1 MTVDTAPPSL
11 AIPPSLAVQPTER
24 FAWRRPA
31 APVLVI
37 RAGGCDIRLGAGQ
50 SYTVGRDPECD
61 IVVADSRVSRRH
73 AVVRFAPSGWTFED
87 VGSANGTFLGTSR
100 VDSFRVSSDCLI
112 RLGDPQDGAEVH
124 CRVIHPEPGGTDVP
138 APRAAG
144 RGPDSHTVTV
154 QRAAVRVLRIGR
166 APDNDLVLADLGV
179 SRYHAELRNP
189 GSGPYE
195 ITDLQSHNGIFVNG
209 QRVSSATVTER
220 DIIGIGRAKFR
231 VVADELRELA
241 DGERV
246 SSATGANRD
255 IIGVGRAAFR
265 TAGDRAGAWLRTK
278 APARPPL
285 LPLGLATATT
295 VTALLALA
303 AIGLWLGQPLLIPP
317 LAASMALIASAS
329 ALPLAQPRNVIA
341 GQLLSA
347 LVGFAALAV
356 GGPGIWTAAT
366 AGGLALGAMLLL
378 RVAHSPA
385 AATAVIVGATAPPAA
400 RFLELLAAA
409 TVILVA
415 FGVLGARIEGKK
427 YPVYWW

>member
-1 MTVDTAPPSL
+1 MTIDTAPP
-11 AIPPSLAVQPTER
+11 PSPATQAAER
-24 FAWRRPA
+24 FLWRRPP
-31 APVLVI
+31 APIFVI
-37 RAGGCDIRLGAGQ
+37 RARGSDIRLRAGQ
-50 SYTVGRDPECD
+50 SYTVGRDSECD
-61 IVVADSRVSRRH
+61 IVVTDSRVSRRH
-73 AVVRFAPSGWTFED
+73 AVVRFAPSGWKFED
-87 VGSANGTFLGTSR
+87 AGSANGTFLGNSR
-100 VDSFRVSSDCLI
+100 VDSFQISSDCLI
-112 RLGDPQDGAEVH
+112 RLGDPQDGPEVH
-124 CRVIHPEPGGTDVP
+124 CSVVHPEPDGTDVP
-138 APRAAG
+138 APRAA
-144 RGPDSHTVTV
+144 RPSVDSHTVTV
-154 QRAAVRVLRIGR
+154 HRAAVRVLRIGR
-166 APDNDLVLADLGV
+166 ALDNDLVLADLGV

-189 GSGPYE
+189 GGGTHE

-231 VVADELRELA
+231 MVADELRELV
-241 DGERV
+241 DGERI
-246 SSATGANRD
+246 SSATETKPG
-255 IIGVGRAAFR
+255 IIGIGRAKFR
-265 TAGDRAGAWLRTK
+265 IVADRAGAWLRTK

-285 LPLGLATATT
+285 LPLGLATATS
-295 VTALLALA
+295 VMALLALA
-303 AIGLWLGQPLLIPP
+303 AIGLWLRQPLLIPP

-341 GQLLSA
+341 GQLVSA
-347 LVGFAALAV
+347 LVGFAVLAV

>member
-1 MTVDTAPPSL
+1 MTVDTAPPPSP
-11 AIPPSLAVQPTER
+11 ATQAAEPFVWKRPP
-24 FAWRRPA
+24 
-31 APVLVI
+31 APIFVI
-37 RAGGCDIRLGAGQ
+37 RVRGSDIRLRAGQ
-50 SYTVGRDPECD
+50 SYTIGRDPECD
-61 IVVADSRVSRRH
+61 VVVTDSRVSRRH
-73 AVVRFAPSGWTFED
+73 AVVRFAPNGWTFED
-87 VGSANGTFLGTSR
+87 TGSANGTFLGNSR
-100 VDSFRVSSDCLI
+100 VDSFQISSDCLI
-112 RLGDPQDGAEVH
+112 RLGDPQDGPEVH
-124 CRVIHPEPGGTDVP
+124 CSVVHPKPGGTDVP

-144 RGPDSHTVTV
+144 PSVDSHTVTV
-154 QRAAVRVLRIGR
+154 HRAAVRVLRIGR
-166 APDNDLVLADLGV
+166 ALDNDLVLADPGV

-189 GSGPYE
+189 GGGTYE

-209 QRVSSATVTER
+209 QRISSATVTER

-231 VVADELRELA
+231 IVADELRELV
-241 DGERV
+241 DGERI
-246 SSATGANRD
+246 SSATETKRG
-255 IIGVGRAAFR
+255 IIGIGRAKFR
-265 TAGDRAGAWLRTK
+265 IVGDRAGAWLQTK

-285 LPLGLATATT
+285 LSVGLATATS
-295 VTALLALA
+295 VTALVALA
-303 AIGLWLGQPLLIPP
+303 AIGLWLRQPLLIPP
-317 LAASMALIASAS
+317 LAASMALIAAAP

-341 GQLLSA
+341 GQLVSA
-347 LVGFAALAV
+347 LVAFAALAV

>member
-1 MTVDTAPPSL
+1 MTVDTAPPPSP
-11 AIPPSLAVQPTER
+11 ATQPAEPFIWKRPP
-24 FAWRRPA
+24 
-31 APVLVI
+31 APIFVI
-37 RAGGCDIRLGAGQ
+37 RALGSDIRLRAGQ

-61 IVVADSRVSRRH
+61 VVVTDSRVSRRH
-73 AVVRFAPSGWTFED
+73 AVVRFAPNGWTFED
-87 VGSANGTFLGTSR
+87 TGSANGTFLGNSR
-100 VDSFRVSSDCLI
+100 VDSFQISSDCLI
-112 RLGDPQDGAEVH
+112 RLGDPQDGPEVR
-124 CRVIHPEPGGTDVP
+124 CSVIRPESVMHPAPNGTDVP
-138 APRAAG
+138 THRAAG
-144 RGPDSHTVTV
+144 ADHHTVTV
-154 QRAAVRVLRIGR
+154 HRAAVRVLRIGR
-166 APDNDLVLADLGV
+166 ALDNDLVLAYLGV

-189 GSGPYE
+189 GDGTYE

-209 QRVSSATVTER
+209 DRVSSATVTER

-231 VVADELRELA
+231 IVADELRELV

-246 SSATGANRD
+246 SSATGTERD
-255 IIGVGRAAFR
+255 TIGTGRAAFR
-265 TAGDRAGAWLRTK
+265 IVADRAGAWLRTK

-285 LPLGLATATT
+285 LSVGLATATS
-295 VTALLALA
+295 VTALVALA
-303 AIGLWLGQPLLIPP
+303 AIGLWLRQPLLIPP
-317 LAASMALIASAS
+317 LAASMALIAAAS

-341 GQLLSA
+341 GQLVSA
-347 LVGFAALAV
+347 LVGFAALAA
-356 GGPGIWTAAT
+356 GGPGIWTAAA